1 MLLELTYWQS
11 VVQNAIGCTIGSF
24 LAIGVSVLIY
34 WFTIRKSVESAK
46 VAIFLEEQNRIK
58 AFSLMV
64 SDAKYVVEKQ
74 LKHIDSYIELLKEH
88 PVNFP
93 KITLVP
99 IGKIKRIVDTITV
112 EKTGFAYMRHFSNQD
127 AATEFTQ
134 MLDYFDY
141 FFSEF
146 SALADFV
153 KTATLNHI
161 DRANQYSEL
170 LDVLNKSIVENLSS
184 LRQEPSGVMDIRQG
198 LSGVMNRIV
207 EIRSNFMRARRGA
220 DDIEIAK
227 KFLVLPLLRYLETLG
242 GELISESEFCRGWY
256 YTSSQ
261 LIEYYNRLPDG
272 YSKFRDEMIGVRQNV
287 EENLMKLELSSAR
300 LLGSELAKS

>member
-11 VVQNAIGCTIGSF
+11 IVQNAIGCTIGSF

-34 WFTIRKSVESAK
+34 WFTIRKSVQSAK
-46 VAIFLEEQNRIK
+46 AEKLLEEQNRVK
-58 AFSLMV
+58 AFALMV
-64 SDAKYVVEKQ
+64 SDAKSVVEKQ
-74 LKHIDSYIELLKEH
+74 LKHIDSYIETLNGQ

-112 EKTGFAYMRHFSNQD
+112 EETGLSYMRHFSTKD
-127 AATEFTQ
+127 GAEEFTK

-146 SALADFV
+146 NSLHDLV

-170 LDVLNKSIVENLSS
+170 LDVLNKSIVENFSS
-184 LRQEPSGVMDIRQG
+184 LSHGPSGVMDIRQG
-198 LSGVMNRIV
+198 LSGVMYRIV
-207 EIRSNFMRARRGA
+207 EIRSNFMKARRDA
-220 DDIEIAK
+220 DDIEIAQE
-227 KFLVLPLLRYLETLG
+227 FLVLPLNRYLETLG
-242 GELISESEFCRGWY
+242 GELISESEFCRGLY

-287 EENLMKLELSSAR
+287 EVNLKKLELTSAK